1 MKTELIVADYTMPII
16 HTLDRLFEHHGQ
28 DSQLEFRAI
37 VSTAAGVSIVDFRDF
52 ENEKFTK
59 NPSSILN
66 YFKKGAL
73 QTVQARVIGQDY
85 WVSIFKRK
93 GKKITLV
100 DAQVLRDLKVG
111 TVNQLWYNTT
121 LYNQHQYNAVNSK
134 TWDSY
139 VFRQNAELAEAV

>member
-16 HTLDRLFEHHGQ
+16 HTMDRLFEHHGQ
-28 DSQLEFRAI
+28 NSQLEFRAI
-37 VSTAAGVSIVDFRDF
+37 VSTSAGVSIVDFRDF
-52 ENEKFTK
+52 ENEKFTT

-85 WVSIFKRK
+85 WVTIFKRK

-111 TVNQLWYNTT
+111 TVNQLWYNTN
-121 LYNQHQYNAVNSK
+121 LYNQHQYSAVNSK

-139 VFRQNAELAEAV
+139 VFRQNAELAQAV